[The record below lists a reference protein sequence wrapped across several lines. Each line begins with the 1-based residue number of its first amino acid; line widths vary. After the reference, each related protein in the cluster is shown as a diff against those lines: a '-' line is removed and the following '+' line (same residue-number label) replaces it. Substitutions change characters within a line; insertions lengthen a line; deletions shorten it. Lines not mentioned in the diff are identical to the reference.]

1 MEKNKLLLL
10 EVNKG
15 PGFKGLKVNFNLED
29 IFDEIFSVTIDKLN
43 GTTSYRDFVYL
54 NKIK

>member
-1 MEKNKLLLL
+1 MVLL

-15 PGFKGLKVNFNLED
+15 PGFKALKVNFNLEN

-43 GTTSYRDFVYL
+43 GIKNNINLKYL
-54 NKIK
+54 VKIK